1 LELATTTT
9 LAEALCSLG
18 AVGTLIEASAAMHTA
33 ARKGDAAQGEL
44 LGRPY
49 FTWRIIEPSEI
60 LGALTPMLDEILR
73 SMLEERAAA
82 SMVEDELSLPVSR
95 ERFLTNP
102 IHAR

>member
-1 LELATTTT
+1 MVAPEANRPPDQVELN
-9 LAEALCSLG
+9 SS
-18 AVGTLIEASAAMHTA
+18 VV
-33 ARKGDAAQGEL
+33 
-44 LGRPY
+44 
-49 FTWRIIEPSEI
+49 
-60 LGALTPMLDEILR
+60 PMLDEILR